1 MKTIIFLCAA
11 SAIIT
16 GCASNQAYVN
26 RWNEMWADIAI
37 RQEYE
42 KYSCASCAHALEGYS
57 KDPPVFS
64 PRKRV
69 RIAKEQRVVKTPITD
84 PGQEKQN
91 AQRAEDEIRAL
102 SAKIDVLENALKTNA
117 TTTNVN
123 QNLIVQQMVA
133 LKIQLAQLEK
143 ASSTAPEK

>member
-1 MKTIIFLCAA
+1 MKTIIFICAA

-69 RIAKEQRVVKTPITD
+69 RIAKEQRVVKTPIAD

-123 QNLIVQQMVA
+123 QNLIVQQMIA